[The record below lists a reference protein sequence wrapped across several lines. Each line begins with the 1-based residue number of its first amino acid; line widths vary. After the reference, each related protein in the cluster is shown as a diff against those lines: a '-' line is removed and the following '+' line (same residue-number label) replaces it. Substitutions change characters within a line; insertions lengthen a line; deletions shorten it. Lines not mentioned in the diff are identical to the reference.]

1 MSLGRRKVGL
11 DDPTRWVFNR
21 MADVYDARPPYP
33 TALVDA
39 LAALAPASGLRV
51 ADLGAG
57 IGHLALLARGA
68 RGFDVTAVE
77 PARDMLDRLS
87 AAARAR
93 DLPVRAVHAT
103 AEATPLDARSVDLV
117 VVADALHFI
126 DAQLVAEEI
135 ARVLRRGGAL
145 AVVTA
150 ALGDTPYMRAVRAVI
165 DDAVPRRPRA
175 LTQQLVHVAATAEV
189 SFADARVF
197 HDETPLDHE
206 TLERVLR
213 SISFIGPAMHAARF
227 AAFRARVHALPG
239 RPVWART
246 LTLRAGRRARR
257 REAPPFRRPADPRR
271 FRKVARD
278 PISRRRRLLS
288 VPDPTPFLPPPR
300 APRHG
305 PLAYAARLSCRARA
319 RRGAARPR
327 RPVTPRARPA
337 RAPRAPA
344 RAPRE
349 APPPARA
356 AQRARPVQPAAPP
369 G

>member
-1 MSLGRRKVGL
+1 VSLGRRKVRL

-39 LAALAPASGLRV
+39 LAALAPAGGRV

-57 IGHLALLARGA
+57 IGHLAVPLAA

-77 PARDMLDRLS
+77 PARDMLERLR

-103 AEATPLDARSVDLV
+103 AEATPLDARSSDLV

-189 SFADARVF
+189 SFADPRVF
-197 HDETPLDHE
+197 HDETPLDHD
-206 TLERVLR
+206 TLERILR

-257 REAPPFRRPADPRR
+257 REAALPQG
-271 FRKVARD
+271 
-278 PISRRRRLLS
+278 RRR
-288 VPDPTPFLPPPR
+288 
-300 APRHG
+300 
-305 PLAYAARLSCRARA
+305 AAL
-319 RRGAARPR
+319 
-327 RPVTPRARPA
+327 
-337 RAPRAPA
+337 
-344 RAPRE
+344 
-349 APPPARA
+349 
-356 AQRARPVQPAAPP
+356 
-369 G
+369 